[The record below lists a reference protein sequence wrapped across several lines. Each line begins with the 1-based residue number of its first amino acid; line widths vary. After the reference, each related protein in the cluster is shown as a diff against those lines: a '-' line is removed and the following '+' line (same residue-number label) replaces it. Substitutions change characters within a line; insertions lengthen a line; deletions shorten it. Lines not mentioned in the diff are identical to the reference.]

1 MPDPHSGITPQ
12 PRGAIS
18 QVFLET
24 RFPSS
29 NAKEA
34 TGPAGPTLRVY
45 LSASR
50 SIMRKSNTATEMLI
64 NFPET
69 RFPGSDA
76 KEVRGPAGP
85 TLRAYPTAQR
95 SNMQKANTATEMLMN
110 SKNAKRHGESV
121 TTKRRQ
127 R

>member
-1 MPDPHSGITPQ
+1 
-12 PRGAIS
+12 
-18 QVFLET
+18 
-24 RFPSS
+24 
-29 NAKEA
+29 
-34 TGPAGPTLRVY
+34 
-45 LSASR
+45 
-50 SIMRKSNTATEMLI
+50 MRKSNTATEMLI

-85 TLRAYPTAQR
+85 TLWAYPTAQR

-110 SKNAKRHGESV
+110 SKNAKRHGQSV